1 MKVIEQDTIN
11 FIKAHIN
18 ERPRCKLAQRMG
30 VSVKFLYKIL
40 HDCNCKIEHK
50 RPIPQPNKKRDEQIA
65 KLYTNH
71 SVKEIAEIVGC
82 HPSTVGKAAKRLKL
96 THSKETIERLKNN
109 SLANLKK
116 AYEKATISKRVKS
129 WQKTMRVEKFR
140 VMSCIPQKTNF
151 KFSEL
156 PTKAYHAK
164 YNLITKHGYF
174 GFEGEP
180 YILGYD
186 RNTHR
191 MNEKYYMDKYGF
203 SFEED
208 EGCQEN

>member
-18 ERPRCKLAQRMG
+18 ERPRYKLAQRMG

-40 HDCNCKIEHK
+40 HCFKWIKKKKKPVSETHK
-50 RPIPQPNKKRDEQIA
+50 KSDEQIT
-65 KLYTNH
+65 KLYPDH
-71 SVKEIAEIVGC
+71 SVREIAVIVGC

-96 THSKETIERLKNN
+96 THSEETIERLKKN

-116 AYEKATISKRVKS
+116 AYDKATIGKRVKS
-129 WQKTMRVEKFR
+129 WQRTMQMEKFR
-140 VMSCIPQKTNF
+140 VISCIPQQTKF
-151 KFSEL
+151 KFSEM
-156 PTKAYHAK
+156 PIKSYHAK
-164 YNLITKHGYF
+164 YHLINKYGYF
-174 GFEGEP
+174 AFEGEP

-186 RNTHR
+186 RNTRR
-191 MNEKYYMDKYGF
+191 MDEEFYKNKYGF

-208 EGCQEN
+208 EECQED

>member
-1 MKVIEQDTIN
+1 MKIIEQDTIDI
-11 FIKAHIN
+11 IKAHIN
-18 ERPRCKLAQRMG
+18 ERPRYKLAQRMG
-30 VSVKFLYKIL
+30 VSIKFLYKIL

-50 RPIPQPNKKRDEQIA
+50 RPVPQPNKKRDEQIA

-96 THSKETIERLKNN
+96 THSKETIERLKKN

-116 AYEKATISKRVKS
+116 AYEKAIINKRVKS
-129 WQKTMRVEKFR
+129 WKRTMRAEKLRF
-140 VMSCIPQKTNF
+140 MSCIPQKTNLR
-151 KFSEL
+151 FSEL
-156 PTKAYHAK
+156 PAKAYHAK

-186 RNTHR
+186 RNTRR
-191 MNEKYYMDKYGF
+191 MDEEYYKNKYGF

-208 EGCQEN
+208 EECQED

>member
-1 MKVIEQDTIN
+1 MKIIEQDTIDI
-11 FIKAHIN
+11 IKAHIN
-18 ERPRCKLAQRMG
+18 ERPRYKLAQRMG

-50 RPIPQPNKKRDEQIA
+50 RPVQKPNKKRDEQIA

-71 SVKEIAEIVGC
+71 SVKEIAEIIGC

-96 THSKETIERLKNN
+96 THSNETIERLKKN

-116 AYEKATISKRVKS
+116 AYEKTTISKRVKS
-129 WQKTMRVEKFR
+129 WQRTMQIEKFR
-140 VMSCIPQKTNF
+140 VISCIPQQTRF
-151 KFSEL
+151 KFADM
-156 PTKAYHAK
+156 PIKAYHAK

-174 GFEGEP
+174 AFEGEP
-180 YILGYD
+180 YTIGYD

-191 MNEKYYMDKYGF
+191 MNEEYYKNKYGF

-208 EGCQEN
+208 EECQED

>member
-1 MKVIEQDTIN
+1 MRIIKQETIDY
-11 FIKAHIN
+11 IKAHIN
-18 ERPRCKLAQRMG
+18 ERPRYKLAQRMG
-30 VSVKFLYKIL
+30 VSVKFLYKIM
-40 HDCNCKIEHK
+40 HECDCKFEQK
-50 RPIPQPNKKRDEQIA
+50 RLVPQPDKKRDEQITM
-65 KLYTNH
+65 LYPNH
-71 SVKEIAEIVGC
+71 SVREIANIIGC

-96 THSKETIERLKNN
+96 THTEETIERLKKN

-116 AYEKATISKRVKS
+116 AYDKATISKRVKS

-156 PTKAYHAK
+156 STKAYHAK

-191 MNEKYYMDKYGF
+191 MNEKYYIDKYGF

>member
-1 MKVIEQDTIN
+1 
-11 FIKAHIN
+11 
-18 ERPRCKLAQRMG
+18 MG

-50 RPIPQPNKKRDEQIA
+50 RPVQKPNKKRDEQIA

-71 SVKEIAEIVGC
+71 SVKEIAEIIGC

-96 THSKETIERLKNN
+96 THSNETIERLKKN

-116 AYEKATISKRVKS
+116 AYEKTTISKRVKS
-129 WQKTMRVEKFR
+129 WQRTMQIEKFR
-140 VMSCIPQKTNF
+140 VISCIPQQTRF
-151 KFSEL
+151 KFADM
-156 PTKAYHAK
+156 PIKAYHAK

-174 GFEGEP
+174 AFEGEP
-180 YILGYD
+180 YTIGYD

-191 MNEKYYMDKYGF
+191 MNEEYYKNKYGF

-208 EGCQEN
+208 EECQED

>member
-1 MKVIEQDTIN
+1 MKIIEQDTIDI
-11 FIKAHIN
+11 IKAHIN
-18 ERPRCKLAQRMG
+18 ERPRYKLAQRMG

-50 RPIPQPNKKRDEQIA
+50 RPVPKPNKKRDEQIA

-96 THSKETIERLKNN
+96 THSEETIERLKKN

-129 WQKTMRVEKFR
+129 WQRTMQMEKFR
-140 VMSCIPQKTNF
+140 VISCIPQQTRF
-151 KFSEL
+151 KFADI
-156 PTKAYHAK
+156 PIKAYHAK

-174 GFEGEP
+174 AFEGEP
-180 YILGYD
+180 YTIGYD

-191 MNEKYYMDKYGF
+191 MNEEYYKNKYGF

-208 EGCQEN
+208 EECQED